1 MKQKGLRYLIASAI
15 ITTALSLLIGGFATM
30 SVKNSQIAVI
40 DSQLNTIADSVRQNS
55 DSPVSAALDSAA
67 EQDFNVTIAL
77 LSSAGE
83 LTIINE
89 SQLNLRNPPSESVII
104 DSFQEAVT
112 VEVQEGYRLVSLNI
126 SGGDRLLIAD
136 SLKATNETFIENQ
149 KRLVLFT
156 FLADLVAIALSYLV
170 IRRNNRKLQADSLAR
185 MQSFLA
191 DASHELRTPL
201 TVIKGYSEML
211 AKGQI
216 SVESDRQ
223 RAFDRVNSEIV
234 RMENLIHDLLLLAEL
249 GETTIPIREEVDLSE
264 LLSSHSRDFQT
275 LHSQRSVTIEIEDGI
290 SCLGSADHLRRL
302 MQNILNNISRH
313 TPGDAPVR
321 IQLSRNGKKSFLRI
335 EDGGPGL
342 PETSYRDGIE
352 LLNRFDS
359 SRSRETGGSGLGLSI
374 IAAIVHEHGGTLAMR
389 KSALGGL
396 AVEITF

>member
-1 MKQKGLRYLIASAI
+1 MKQKGLRYILASAI
-15 ITTALSLLIGGFATM
+15 ITTALSLLIGGFATI
-30 SVKNSQIAVI
+30 SVKNSQISVI
-40 DSQLNTIADSVRQNS
+40 DSQINTIADSVRQNS
-55 DSPVSAALDSAA
+55 DAPVSAALDSAA
-67 EQDFNVTIAL
+67 EQDFNLTIAL
-77 LSSAGE
+77 VSASGE

-89 SQLNLRNPPSESVII
+89 SQLDLRNPPAESVI
-104 DSFQEAVT
+104 DNSLQQAVT
-112 VEVQEGYRLVSLNI
+112 VDVLEGYRLVALNI

-136 SLKATNETFIENQ
+136 SLKAINETFFENL

-156 FLADLVAIALSYLV
+156 FLADAVAIALSYLV

-223 RAFDRVNSEIV
+223 KAFDRVNSEIV

-249 GETTIPIREEVDLSE
+249 GETTEPIREEVDLSE
-264 LLSSHSRDFQT
+264 LLGSYARDFKT
-275 LHSQRSVTIEIEDGI
+275 LNSGRSVAIEIEDGLT
-290 SCLGSADHLRRL
+290 CLGSADHLKRL
-302 MQNILNNISRH
+302 ILNILNNISRH
-313 TPGDAPVR
+313 TPVDAPVE
-321 IQLSRNGKKSFLRI
+321 IKLARNGKRVSLLI

-352 LLNRFDS
+352 LLNRFDT
-359 SRSRETGGSGLGLSI
+359 SRSRESGGSGLGLSI
-374 IAAIVHEHGGTLAMR
+374 IAAIVHEHGGTLALR
-389 KSALGGL
+389 KSTLGGL
-396 AVEITF
+396 AVEAII

>member
-1 MKQKGLRYLIASAI
+1 MKQKSLRYLLASAI
-15 ITTALSLLIGGFATM
+15 ITTALSLLIGGFATI

-55 DSPVSAALDSAA
+55 DAPVSAALDSAA

-77 LSSAGE
+77 VSASGD

-89 SQLNLRNPPSESVII
+89 SQLNLRNPPNESVI
-104 DSFQEAVT
+104 SESLQEAVT
-112 VEVQEGYRLVSLNI
+112 VDVEEGYRLVSLNI

-136 SLKATNETFIENQ
+136 SLRATNETFIENQ

-156 FLADLVAIALSYLV
+156 FLADVIAIALSYLV

-216 SVESDRQ
+216 SIESDRQ

-249 GETTIPIREEVDLSE
+249 GETSVPVREEIDLSE
-264 LLSSHSRDFQT
+264 LLTSYSRDFAT
-275 LHSQRSVTIEIEDGI
+275 LNPERTVSFDIEDDI
-290 SCLGSADHLRRL
+290 SYLGSLDHLRRL
-302 MQNILNNISRH
+302 IQNILNNISRH
-313 TPGDAPVR
+313 TPIDAPVQIR
-321 IQLSRNGKKSFLRI
+321 LARSGKKLLMVFA
-335 EDGGPGL
+335 DGGPGL
-342 PETSYRDGIE
+342 PANSYQDGIE
-352 LLNRFDS
+352 LLNRFDN

-374 IAAIVHEHGGTLAMR
+374 IAAIVQEHGGTLALR
-389 KSALGGL
+389 RSASGGL

>member
-1 MKQKGLRYLIASAI
+1 MKQKGFRYLVASAI
-15 ITTALSLLIGGFATM
+15 ITTALSLLIGGFATL
-30 SVKNSQIAVI
+30 SVKNSQIKVI
-40 DSQLNTIADSVRQNS
+40 DNQLNTIAESVRMNS
-55 DSPVSAALDSAA
+55 DAPVSAALDSAA

-77 LSSAGE
+77 VSASGE

-89 SQLNLRNPPSESVII
+89 SQLNLVTPPSKTVIT
-104 DSFQEAVT
+104 DAQTSAVT
-112 VEVQEGYRLVSLNI
+112 VNADQEYRLISINI
-126 SGGDRLLIAD
+126 SGGDRLLLAD
-136 SLKATNETFIENQ
+136 SLKAANETFANNLV
-149 KRLVLFT
+149 RLILFT
-156 FLADLVAIALSYLV
+156 FAADVVAIALSYLV

-211 AKGQI
+211 SKGQI

-249 GETTIPIREEVDLSE
+249 GETSIPIREEVDLSE
-264 LLSSHSRDFQT
+264 LLGSRLRDFKT
-275 LHSQRSVTIEIEDGI
+275 LHPQRMVRVEIEDGI
-290 SCLGSADHLRRL
+290 FCLGSADHLQRL
-302 MQNILNNISRH
+302 VQNILNNISRH
-313 TPGDAPVR
+313 TPVDAPVQVKLAR
-321 IQLSRNGKKSFLRI
+321 DGKKITLLI

-342 PETSYRDGIE
+342 PETSYRGGIE

-374 IAAIVHEHGGTLAMR
+374 IAAIVHEHSGTLALR

-396 AVEITF
+396 AVEVTL

>member
-1 MKQKGLRYLIASAI
+1 VKQKGLRYLIASAI

-55 DSPVSAALDSAA
+55 DAPVSAALDSAA

-77 LSSAGE
+77 LSASGE

-89 SQLNLRNPPSESVII
+89 SQLNLRNPPIESVII
-104 DSFQEAVT
+104 NSLQKAVT
-112 VEVQEGYRLVSLNI
+112 VEAQEGYRLVSLNI

-249 GETTIPIREEVDLSE
+249 GETTVPIREEVDLSE

-290 SCLGSADHLRRL
+290 SCLGSVDHLRRL

-313 TPGDAPVR
+313 TPADAPVR

-396 AVEITF
+396 AVEVTL

>member
-1 MKQKGLRYLIASAI
+1 VKQKSLRYLIASAI

-55 DSPVSAALDSAA
+55 DAPVSAALDSAA

-77 LSSAGE
+77 VSASGE

-89 SQLNLRNPPSESVII
+89 SQLNFLKPPADSII
-104 DSFQEAVT
+104 SSAQISAVT
-112 VEVQEGYRLVSLNI
+112 VNADENYRLVSLNI

-136 SLKATNETFIENQ
+136 SLKAADKTYSDNLI
-149 KRLVLFT
+149 RLILFT
-156 FLADLVAIALSYLV
+156 FAADMIAIALSYLV

-216 SVESDRQ
+216 SAESDRQ

-249 GETTIPIREEVDLSE
+249 GETTVPIREEVDLSE

-275 LHSQRSVTIEIEDGI
+275 LHSQRSVAIEIEDGI

-313 TPGDAPVR
+313 TPVDAPVR

-342 PETSYRDGIE
+342 PETSYREGIE

-359 SRSRETGGSGLGLSI
+359 ARSRETGGSGLGLSI
-374 IAAIVHEHGGTLAMR
+374 IAAIVHEHGGTLALR

-396 AVEITF
+396 AVEVTL

>member
-1 MKQKGLRYLIASAI
+1 MKQKGLRYILASAI
-15 ITTALSLLIGGFATM
+15 ITTALSLLIGGFATL

-40 DSQLNTIADSVRQNS
+40 DSQLNTIAESVRQNS
-55 DSPVSAALDSAA
+55 EAPVSAALDSAA

-77 LSSAGE
+77 ISASGE

-89 SQLNLRNPPSESVII
+89 SQLDLTNAPAESVINN
-104 DSFQEAVT
+104 SLLRAVT
-112 VEVQEGYRLVSLNI
+112 VDLEDGYRLVSLNI

-136 SLKATNETFIENQ
+136 SLKATNEAFIENQ

-156 FLADLVAIALSYLV
+156 FLADAVAIALSYIV
-170 IRRNNRKLQADSLAR
+170 IRRNNRKMQADSLAR

-216 SVESDRQ
+216 SEEKDRQ
-223 RAFDRVNSEIV
+223 KAFDRVNSEIV

-249 GETTIPIREEVDLSE
+249 GETTTPVREEVDISE
-264 LLSSHSRDFQT
+264 LVSTYSRDFKT
-275 LHSQRSVTIEIEDGI
+275 LNSQRSVEIEIEDGL
-290 SCLGSADHLRRL
+290 SCLGSIDHLKRL
-302 MQNILNNISRH
+302 IQNILNNISRH
-313 TPGDAPVR
+313 TPVDTPVQ
-321 IQLSRNGKKSFLRI
+321 IKLSKHGKRVSLLI

-374 IAAIVHEHGGTLAMR
+374 IAAIVHEHGGTLALR
-389 KSALGGL
+389 KGTLGGL
-396 AVEITF
+396 AVEAIF

>member
-1 MKQKGLRYLIASAI
+1 VKRKGFRYLVASAI
-15 ITTALSLLIGGFATM
+15 ITTALSLLIGGFATI

-40 DSQLNTIADSVRQNS
+40 DSQLNTIAQSVRQNS
-55 DSPVSAALDSAA
+55 DAPVSAALDSAA

-77 LSSAGE
+77 VSASGE
-83 LTIINE
+83 LTIVNE
-89 SQLNLRNPPSESVII
+89 SQLNLRNPPNELVINN
-104 DSFQEAVT
+104 SLQRAVT
-112 VEVQEGYRLVSLNI
+112 VDQQEGYRLISLNI

-136 SLKATNETFIENQ
+136 SLKATNETFVENQ

-156 FLADLVAIALSYLV
+156 VLADAVAIALSYLL

-216 SVESDRQ
+216 AAESDREK
-223 RAFDRVNSEIV
+223 AFERVNSEIV

-249 GETTIPIREEVDLSE
+249 GETTAPTREEVDLSE
-264 LLSSHSRDFQT
+264 LVSIYSRDFKT
-275 LHSQRSVTIEIEDGI
+275 LNSQRSVSVEVEDSL
-290 SCLGSADHLRRL
+290 SCLGSIDHLKRL
-302 MQNILNNISRH
+302 IQNILNNISRH
-313 TPGDAPVR
+313 TPIDAPVQ
-321 IQLSRNGKKSFLRI
+321 IKLSKSGKRLSLLI

-342 PETSYRDGIE
+342 SETSYREGIE
-352 LLNRFDS
+352 LLNRFDT
-359 SRSRETGGSGLGLSI
+359 SRSRESGGSGLGLSI
-374 IAAIVHEHGGTLAMR
+374 IAAIVHEHGGTLTLR

-396 AVEITF
+396 AVEVII

>member
-1 MKQKGLRYLIASAI
+1 VKQKGLRYLFASAI
-15 ITTALSLLIGGFATM
+15 ITTALSLLIGGFATI

-40 DSQLNTIADSVRQNS
+40 DSQLNIIADSVRQNS
-55 DSPVSAALDSAA
+55 GAPVSAALDSAA
-67 EQDFNVTIAL
+67 NQDFNVTIAL
-77 LSSAGE
+77 ISASGE

-89 SQLNLRNPPSESVII
+89 SQLDLRNPPTESVI
-104 DSFQEAVT
+104 SKSLQEAVT
-112 VEVQEGYRLVSLNI
+112 VDVEQGYRLVSINI

-136 SLKATNETFIENQ
+136 SLRATNETFIENQ

-156 FLADLVAIALSYLV
+156 FLADVVAIALSYLV

-185 MQSFLA
+185 MQNFLA

-216 SVESDRQ
+216 SAESDRQ

-249 GETTIPIREEVDLSE
+249 GETTSPVREEVDLSE
-264 LLSSHSRDFQT
+264 LLFSHSRDFQT
-275 LHSQRSVTIEIEDGI
+275 LHPQRTVTIEIEDQI
-290 SCLGSADHLRRL
+290 SCLGSIDHLRRL
-302 MQNILNNISRH
+302 IQNILNNVSRH
-313 TPGDAPVR
+313 TPVDAPAR
-321 IQLSRNGKKSFLRI
+321 IKLSRNGKKSIILV
-335 EDGGPGL
+335 EDGGLGL

-389 KSALGGL
+389 KSTLGGL
-396 AVEITF
+396 AVEVIL

>member
-1 MKQKGLRYLIASAI
+1 MKQRGLRYLFASAI
-15 ITTALSLLIGGFATM
+15 ITTALSLLIGGFATI
-30 SVKNSQIAVI
+30 SVKNSEIAVI

-55 DSPVSAALDSAA
+55 DAPVSAALDSAA

-77 LSSAGE
+77 VSASGD
-83 LTIINE
+83 LTIVNE
-89 SQLNLRNPPSESVII
+89 SQLNLRNPPTESVI
-104 DSFQEAVT
+104 SKSLQEAVT
-112 VEVQEGYRLVSLNI
+112 VDVEQGYRLVSINI

-136 SLKATNETFIENQ
+136 SLRATNENFIENQ

-216 SVESDRQ
+216 SAESDRQ

-249 GETTIPIREEVDLSE
+249 GETSSPIREEVDLSE
-264 LLSSHSRDFQT
+264 LLTSHSRDFQT
-275 LHSQRSVTIEIEDGI
+275 LHPQRLVTIEIEDGVY
-290 SCLGSADHLRRL
+290 CLGSADHLRRL

-313 TPGDAPVR
+313 TPVDAPVR
-321 IQLSRNGKKSFLRI
+321 IQLSRNGKNSFLCI

-389 KSALGGL
+389 KSTLGGL
-396 AVEITF
+396 AVEVIL

>member
-1 MKQKGLRYLIASAI
+1 MKQKGLRYILASAI
-15 ITTALSLLIGGFATM
+15 ITTALSLLIGGFATI
-30 SVKNSQIAVI
+30 SVKNSQISVI

-55 DSPVSAALDSAA
+55 DAPVSAALDSAA
-67 EQDFNVTIAL
+67 EQDFNLTIAL
-77 LSSAGE
+77 VSASGE

-89 SQLNLRNPPSESVII
+89 SQLDLRNPPAESVI
-104 DSFQEAVT
+104 DNSLQQAVT
-112 VEVQEGYRLVSLNI
+112 VDVLEGYRLVALNI

-136 SLKATNETFIENQ
+136 SLKAINETFFENL

-156 FLADLVAIALSYLV
+156 FLADAVAIALSYLV

-223 RAFDRVNSEIV
+223 KAFDRVNSEIV

-249 GETTIPIREEVDLSE
+249 GETTKPIREEVDLSE
-264 LLSSHSRDFQT
+264 LLGSYARDFKT
-275 LHSQRSVTIEIEDGI
+275 LNSGRSVAIEIEDGLT
-290 SCLGSADHLRRL
+290 CLGSADHLKRL
-302 MQNILNNISRH
+302 ILNILNNISRH
-313 TPGDAPVR
+313 TPVDAPVE
-321 IQLSRNGKKSFLRI
+321 IKLSRNGKRVSLLI

-352 LLNRFDS
+352 LLNRFDT
-359 SRSRETGGSGLGLSI
+359 SRSRESGGSGLGLSI
-374 IAAIVHEHGGTLAMR
+374 IAAIVHEHGGTLALR
-389 KSALGGL
+389 KSTLGGL
-396 AVEITF
+396 AVEAII

>member
-1 MKQKGLRYLIASAI
+1 MKPKSLRYLFASAI
-15 ITTALSLLIGGFATM
+15 ITTALSLLIGGFATI

-40 DSQLNTIADSVRQNS
+40 DSQLSTIADSVRQNS
-55 DSPVSAALDSAA
+55 DAPVSAALNSAA
-67 EQDFNVTIAL
+67 EQDFNLTIAL
-77 LSSAGE
+77 VSASGE
-83 LTIINE
+83 ITIINS
-89 SQLNLRNPPSESVII
+89 SQLNLSNPPTESVI
-104 DSFQEAVT
+104 SESLRKAVT
-112 VEVQEGYRLVSLNI
+112 VDVQEGYRLVSLNI

-136 SLKATNETFIENQ
+136 SLRATNENFIENQ

-185 MQSFLA
+185 MQNFLA

-216 SVESDRQ
+216 PTESDRQ

-249 GETTIPIREEVDLSE
+249 GETTISMREEVDLSE
-264 LLSSHSRDFQT
+264 LLSSHSRDFQM
-275 LHSQRSVTIEIEDGI
+275 LHPHRTVTIEIQDEN
-290 SCLGSADHLRRL
+290 SCLGSIDHLKRL
-302 MQNILNNISRH
+302 IQNILNNISRH
-313 TPGDAPVR
+313 TPVDAPVR
-321 IQLSRNGKKSFLRI
+321 IKLSRNGKKSLILI

-359 SRSRETGGSGLGLSI
+359 SRSRESGGSGLGLSI
-374 IAAIVHEHGGTLAMR
+374 IAAIVHEHGGTLALH
-389 KSALGGL
+389 KSTLGGL
-396 AVEITF
+396 AVEITL

>member
-1 MKQKGLRYLIASAI
+1 MKQKGLRYILASAI
-15 ITTALSLLIGGFATM
+15 ITTALSLLIGGFATI
-30 SVKNSQIAVI
+30 SVKNSQISVI

-55 DSPVSAALDSAA
+55 DAPVSAALDSAA

-77 LSSAGE
+77 VSASGE

-89 SQLNLRNPPSESVII
+89 SQLDLRNSPAESVI
-104 DSFQEAVT
+104 DNSLQQAVT
-112 VEVQEGYRLVSLNI
+112 VDVLEGYRLVALNI

-136 SLKATNETFIENQ
+136 SLKAINETFVENL

-156 FLADLVAIALSYLV
+156 FLADAAAISLSYLV

-216 SVESDRQ
+216 TVESDRQ
-223 RAFDRVNSEIV
+223 KAFDRVNSEIV

-249 GETTIPIREEVDLSE
+249 GETTEPIREEVDLSE
-264 LLSSHSRDFQT
+264 LLGSYARDFKT
-275 LHSQRSVTIEIEDGI
+275 LNSERSVAIEIEDGLT
-290 SCLGSADHLRRL
+290 CLGSADHLKRL
-302 MQNILNNISRH
+302 ILNILNNISRH
-313 TPGDAPVR
+313 TPVDAPVE
-321 IQLSRNGKKSFLRI
+321 IKLSRNGKRISLLI

-352 LLNRFDS
+352 LLNRFDT
-359 SRSRETGGSGLGLSI
+359 SRSRESGGSGLGLSI
-374 IAAIVHEHGGTLAMR
+374 IAAIVHEHGGTLALR
-389 KSALGGL
+389 KSTLGGL
-396 AVEITF
+396 AVEAII

>member
-1 MKQKGLRYLIASAI
+1 VKQKGFRYLVASAI
-15 ITTALSLLIGGFATM
+15 ITTALSLLIGGFATI

-40 DSQLNTIADSVRQNS
+40 DSQLNTIAESVRQNS
-55 DSPVSAALDSAA
+55 AAPVSAALDSAA

-77 LSSAGE
+77 ISASGE

-89 SQLNLRNPPSESVII
+89 SQLKLSDPPTESVII
-104 DSFQEAVT
+104 NSLQKAVT
-112 VEVQEGYRLVSLNI
+112 VDVQEGYRLVSLNI

-136 SLKATNETFIENQ
+136 SLKATNENFVENQ

-156 FLADLVAIALSYLV
+156 VLADAVAIALSYLV

-216 SVESDRQ
+216 AAESDREK
-223 RAFDRVNSEIV
+223 AFDRVNSEIV

-249 GETTIPIREEVDLSE
+249 GETTAPIREEVDLSE
-264 LLSSHSRDFQT
+264 LVGTYSRDFKT
-275 LHSQRSVTIEIEDGI
+275 LNSQRSVSIEIEDSL
-290 SCLGSADHLRRL
+290 SCLGSIDHLKRL
-302 MQNILNNISRH
+302 IQNILNNISRH
-313 TPGDAPVR
+313 TPMDAPVQ
-321 IQLSRNGKKSFLRI
+321 IKLSKNGKRISLLI

-342 PETSYRDGIE
+342 SETSYRDGIE
-352 LLNRFDS
+352 LLNRFDT
-359 SRSRETGGSGLGLSI
+359 SRSRESGGSGLGLSI
-374 IAAIVHEHGGTLAMR
+374 IAAIVHEHGGTLALR

-396 AVEITF
+396 AVEVII

>member
-1 MKQKGLRYLIASAI
+1 MKQKGFRYLVASAI
-15 ITTALSLLIGGFATM
+15 ITTALSLFIGGFATL
-30 SVKNSQIAVI
+30 SVKNSQIKVI
-40 DSQLNTIADSVRQNS
+40 DNQLNTIAESVRMNS
-55 DSPVSAALDSAA
+55 DAPVSAALDSAA

-77 LSSAGE
+77 VSASGE

-89 SQLNLRNPPSESVII
+89 SQLNLVTPPSKTVIT
-104 DSFQEAVT
+104 DAQTSAVT
-112 VEVQEGYRLVSLNI
+112 VNADQEYRLISINI
-126 SGGDRLLIAD
+126 SGGDRLLLAD
-136 SLKATNETFIENQ
+136 SLKAANETFANNLV
-149 KRLVLFT
+149 RLILFT
-156 FLADLVAIALSYLV
+156 FAADVVAIALSYLV

-211 AKGQI
+211 SKGQI

-249 GETTIPIREEVDLSE
+249 GETSIPIREEVDLSE
-264 LLSSHSRDFQT
+264 LLGSRLRDFKT
-275 LHSQRSVTIEIEDGI
+275 LHPQRMVRVEIEDGI
-290 SCLGSADHLRRL
+290 FCLGSADHLQRL
-302 MQNILNNISRH
+302 VQNILNNISRH
-313 TPGDAPVR
+313 TPVDAPVQVKLAR
-321 IQLSRNGKKSFLRI
+321 EGKKITLLI

-342 PETSYRDGIE
+342 PETSYRGGIE

-374 IAAIVHEHGGTLAMR
+374 IAAIVHEHSGTLALR

-396 AVEITF
+396 AVEVTL

>member
-1 MKQKGLRYLIASAI
+1 M
-15 ITTALSLLIGGFATM
+15 TALSLLIGGFATI
-30 SVKNSQIAVI
+30 SVKNSEIAVI
-40 DSQLNTIADSVRQNS
+40 DSQLNTIADFVRQNS
-55 DSPVSAALDSAA
+55 DAPVSAALDSAA

-77 LSSAGE
+77 VSASGE

-89 SQLNLRNPPSESVII
+89 SQLNLRIPPTESVINN
-104 DSFQEAVT
+104 SLQKAVT
-112 VEVQEGYRLVSLNI
+112 VDIQEGYRLISLNI

-136 SLKATNETFIENQ
+136 SLRTANETFIENQ

-216 SVESDRQ
+216 SAESDRQ
-223 RAFDRVNSEIV
+223 RAFERVNSEIV

-249 GETTIPIREEVDLSE
+249 GETTSTIREEVDLSE
-264 LLSSHSRDFQT
+264 LLISHSRDFQT
-275 LHSQRSVTIEIEDGI
+275 LHPQRTVTIEIEDGV
-290 SCLGSADHLRRL
+290 SFLGSIDHLRRL
-302 MQNILNNISRH
+302 IQNILNNVSRH
-313 TPGDAPVR
+313 TPVDAPVR
-321 IQLSRNGKKSFLRI
+321 IKFSRNGKKSLILI

-352 LLNRFDS
+352 VLNRFDS

-374 IAAIVHEHGGTLAMR
+374 IAAIVHEHGGTLALR
-389 KSALGGL
+389 KSTLDGL
-396 AVEITF
+396 AVEITL

>member
-1 MKQKGLRYLIASAI
+1 MKQKGLRYLLASAI
-15 ITTALSLLIGGFATM
+15 ITTALSLLIGGFATI

-40 DSQLNTIADSVRQNS
+40 DSQLNIIADSVRQNS
-55 DSPVSAALDSAA
+55 DAPVSAALDSAA
-67 EQDFNVTIAL
+67 NQDFNVTIAL
-77 LSSAGE
+77 ISSSGE

-89 SQLNLRNPPSESVII
+89 SQLNLRNPPTESVINK
-104 DSFQEAVT
+104 SLQEAVT
-112 VEVQEGYRLVSLNI
+112 VDVEQGYRLVSLNI

-136 SLKATNETFIENQ
+136 SLRATNETFIENQ

-156 FLADLVAIALSYLV
+156 FLADVVAIALSYLV
-170 IRRNNRKLQADSLAR
+170 IRRNNRKMQLDSLAR

-211 AKGQI
+211 SKGQI

-223 RAFDRVNSEIV
+223 KAFTRVNSEIV

-249 GETTIPIREEVDLSE
+249 GETSIPIREEIDFSE
-264 LLSSHSRDFQT
+264 LLISFSRDFQT
-275 LHSQRSVTIEIEDGI
+275 LNPERAVTIEIEDGI
-290 SCLGSADHLRRL
+290 TCLGSIDHMRRL
-302 MQNILNNISRH
+302 IQNVLNNISRH
-313 TPGDAPVR
+313 TPEDAQVR
-321 IQLSRNGKKSFLRI
+321 IQLSRSGKKTLLI
-335 EDGGPGL
+335 LEDGGPGL

-374 IAAIVHEHGGTLAMR
+374 IAAIVHEHDGTLALR
-389 KSALGGL
+389 KSTLGGL
-396 AVEITF
+396 AVEITL

>member
-1 MKQKGLRYLIASAI
+1 MKQKGLRYLFASAI
-15 ITTALSLLIGGFATM
+15 ITTALSLLIGGFATI
-30 SVKNSQIAVI
+30 SVKNSEIAVI
-40 DSQLNTIADSVRQNS
+40 DSQLNTIADFVRQNPS
-55 DSPVSAALDSAA
+55 APVSAALDSAA

-77 LSSAGE
+77 VSASGE

-89 SQLNLRNPPSESVII
+89 SQLDFVNLPSSSVISLAQI
-104 DSFQEAVT
+104 SAVT
-112 VEVQEGYRLVSLNI
+112 VSADEDYRLVSLNI

-136 SLKATNETFIENQ
+136 SLRATNETFIDNQ
-149 KRLVLFT
+149 KRLILFT
-156 FLADLVAIALSYLV
+156 FLADVVAIALSYLV

-216 SVESDRQ
+216 SAESDRQ

-249 GETTIPIREEVDLSE
+249 GETTVSIREEVDLSE
-264 LLSSHSRDFQT
+264 LVSSHSRDFQT
-275 LHSQRSVTIEIEDGI
+275 LHSQRTVTFDIEDGV

-313 TPGDAPVR
+313 TPVDAQVQ
-321 IQLSRNGKKSFLRI
+321 IKLSRNGKKSLILI

-374 IAAIVHEHGGTLAMR
+374 IAAIVHEHGGNLALR
-389 KSALGGL
+389 KSTLGGL
-396 AVEITF
+396 AVEVTL

>member
-1 MKQKGLRYLIASAI
+1 MKQKGLRYILASAI
-15 ITTALSLLIGGFATM
+15 ITTALSLLIGGFATI
-30 SVKNSQIAVI
+30 SVKNSQISVI

-55 DSPVSAALDSAA
+55 DAPVSAALDSAA

-77 LSSAGE
+77 VSASGE

-89 SQLNLRNPPSESVII
+89 SQLDLRNSPAESVI
-104 DSFQEAVT
+104 DNSLQQAVT
-112 VEVQEGYRLVSLNI
+112 VDVLEGYRLVALNI

-136 SLKATNETFIENQ
+136 SLKAINETFVENL

-156 FLADLVAIALSYLV
+156 FLADAAAISLSYLV

-216 SVESDRQ
+216 TVESDRQ
-223 RAFDRVNSEIV
+223 KAFDRVNSEIV

-249 GETTIPIREEVDLSE
+249 GETTEPIREEVDLSE
-264 LLSSHSRDFQT
+264 LFGSYALDFKT
-275 LHSQRSVTIEIEDGI
+275 LNSERSVAIEIEDGLT
-290 SCLGSADHLRRL
+290 CLGSADHLKRL
-302 MQNILNNISRH
+302 ILNILNNISRH
-313 TPGDAPVR
+313 TPVDAPVE
-321 IQLSRNGKKSFLRI
+321 IKLSRNGKRISLLI

-352 LLNRFDS
+352 LLNRFDT
-359 SRSRETGGSGLGLSI
+359 SRSRESGGSGLGLSI
-374 IAAIVHEHGGTLAMR
+374 IAAIVHEHGGTLALR
-389 KSALGGL
+389 KSTLGGL
-396 AVEITF
+396 AVEAII

>member
-1 MKQKGLRYLIASAI
+1 VKQKGFRYLVASAI
-15 ITTALSLLIGGFATM
+15 ITTALSLLIGGFATI

-40 DSQLNTIADSVRQNS
+40 DSQLNTIAQSVRQNS
-55 DSPVSAALDSAA
+55 DAPVSAALDSAA

-77 LSSAGE
+77 VSASGE
-83 LTIINE
+83 LTIVNE
-89 SQLNLRNPPSESVII
+89 SQLNLRNPPNELVINN
-104 DSFQEAVT
+104 SLQRAVT
-112 VEVQEGYRLVSLNI
+112 VDQQEGYRLISLNI

-136 SLKATNETFIENQ
+136 SLKATNETFVENQ

-156 FLADLVAIALSYLV
+156 VLADAVAIALSYLL

-216 SVESDRQ
+216 AAESDREK
-223 RAFDRVNSEIV
+223 AFERVNSEIV

-249 GETTIPIREEVDLSE
+249 GETTAPTREEVDLSE
-264 LLSSHSRDFQT
+264 LVSIYSRDFKT
-275 LHSQRSVTIEIEDGI
+275 LNSQRSVSVEVEDSL
-290 SCLGSADHLRRL
+290 SCLGSIDHLKRL
-302 MQNILNNISRH
+302 IQNILNNISRH
-313 TPGDAPVR
+313 TPIDAPVQ
-321 IQLSRNGKKSFLRI
+321 IKLSKSGKRLSLLI

-342 PETSYRDGIE
+342 SETSYREGIE
-352 LLNRFDS
+352 LLNRFDT
-359 SRSRETGGSGLGLSI
+359 SRSRESGGSGLGLSI
-374 IAAIVHEHGGTLAMR
+374 IAAIVHEHGGTLTLR

-396 AVEITF
+396 AVEVVI

>member
-1 MKQKGLRYLIASAI
+1 MKQKGLRYILASAI
-15 ITTALSLLIGGFATM
+15 ITTALSLLIGGFATI
-30 SVKNSQIAVI
+30 SVKNSQISVI

-55 DSPVSAALDSAA
+55 DAPVSAALDSAA

-77 LSSAGE
+77 VSASGE

-89 SQLNLRNPPSESVII
+89 SQLDLRNPPAESVI
-104 DSFQEAVT
+104 DNSLQQAVT
-112 VEVQEGYRLVSLNI
+112 VDVLEGYRLVALNI

-136 SLKATNETFIENQ
+136 SLKAINETFVENL

-156 FLADLVAIALSYLV
+156 FLADAVAIALSYLV

-223 RAFDRVNSEIV
+223 KAFDRVNSEIV

-249 GETTIPIREEVDLSE
+249 GETTEPIREEVDLSE
-264 LLSSHSRDFQT
+264 LLGSYARDFKT
-275 LHSQRSVTIEIEDGI
+275 LNSERSVAIEIEDGLT
-290 SCLGSADHLRRL
+290 CLGSADHLKRL
-302 MQNILNNISRH
+302 ILNILNNISRH
-313 TPGDAPVR
+313 TPVDAPVE
-321 IQLSRNGKKSFLRI
+321 IKLSRNGKRVSLLI
-335 EDGGPGL
+335 EDAGPGL

-352 LLNRFDS
+352 LLNRFDT
-359 SRSRETGGSGLGLSI
+359 SRSRESGGSGLGLSI
-374 IAAIVHEHGGTLAMR
+374 IAAIVHEHGGTLALR
-389 KSALGGL
+389 KSTLGGL
-396 AVEITF
+396 AVEAII